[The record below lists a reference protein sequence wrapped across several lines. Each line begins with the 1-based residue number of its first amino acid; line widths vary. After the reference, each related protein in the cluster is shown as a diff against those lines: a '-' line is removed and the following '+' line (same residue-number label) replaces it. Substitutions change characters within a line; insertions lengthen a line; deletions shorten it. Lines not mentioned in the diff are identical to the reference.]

1 MKRIISTALLALILV
16 VGAVGCSSSDG
27 DGGGNSGGN
36 GGGGSASDPDAI
48 QIATGGTSGVYYPLG
63 GGMANIFSEKMDIK
77 ASAQTTGASVE
88 NMQLLSKGSVQVAFT
103 QNDILEYAVNGGEEK
118 VLKEKLD
125 KIQAVGALYPE
136 IIQLV
141 VLADSDIQSIQDL
154 KGKKVSVG
162 AAGSGNEANSRQ
174 ILEAAGLSYDD
185 IKPEYKSY
193 GDSADAFKDGGIDAM
208 FVTSGIPNSA
218 VQDIAVTKGVRVL
231 GLDDDVIK
239 KVKDKY
245 PFYIDS
251 AIPDGS
257 YEGQKG
263 EVKTVAVL
271 ASLAV
276 NSDLSEDFV
285 YNLTKSL
292 FENLEELEKTN
303 AKASEI
309 ELKKALEGITV
320 PVHPGAE
327 KYYKEKGIEK

>member
-27 DGGGNSGGN
+27 DGGGN

-185 IKPEYKSY
+185 IKPEFKSY

-231 GLDDDVIK
+231 GLDDDIIK
-239 KVKDKY
+239 KIKDKY